1 MVTDI
6 YRVDKE
12 EKETRRAQRKFK
24 KPDFWISVT
33 FPPSEVQD
41 WELQHVVGH
50 DFFKV
55 IRRVNG
61 K

>member
-6 YRVDKE
+6 YRVDKGE
-12 EKETRRAQRKFK
+12 KESTEKIKETRFL
-24 KPDFWISVT
+24 DSVT
-33 FPPSEVQD
+33 FPPSELQD

-55 IRRVNG
+55 IR
-61 K
+61 

>member
-6 YRVDKE
+6 YRVDKGE
-12 EKETRRAQRKFK
+12 QESTEKIKETRFL
-24 KPDFWISVT
+24 DSVT
-33 FPPSEVQD
+33 LPPSELQD

>member
-6 YRVDKE
+6 YRLDKE
-12 EKETRRAQRKFK
+12 ENTEKIKETRFL
-24 KPDFWISVT
+24 DSVT

-55 IRRVNG
+55 SR
-61 K
+61 

>member
-6 YRVDKE
+6 DRVDKGE
-12 EKETRRAQRKFK
+12 KESTEKIKETRFL
-24 KPDFWISVT
+24 DSVT